1 MTHGTDEDDPHDES
15 AHWIGKI
22 LEENTNST
30 ERSDKRT
37 ARRQQQPDIQRKK
50 PPVAKRE

>member
-15 AHWIGKI
+15 THWIGKI
-22 LEENTNST
+22 LEENTNSA